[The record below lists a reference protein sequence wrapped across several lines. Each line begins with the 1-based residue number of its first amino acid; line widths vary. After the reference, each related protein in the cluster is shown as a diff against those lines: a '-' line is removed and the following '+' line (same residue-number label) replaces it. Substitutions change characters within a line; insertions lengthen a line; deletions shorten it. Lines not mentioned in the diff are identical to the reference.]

1 MIAPRCSMLQKSM
14 TATSPSCFLHD
25 AYDLSLSMASNELL
39 RSNLAVRGGDDFG
52 ALITKRGGAR
62 GVDRGL

>member
-1 MIAPRCSMLQKSM
+1 MLQKSM
-14 TATSPSCFLHD
+14 TATSPSCFLQD

-62 GVDRGL
+62 A